1 MKKIT
6 LIGPENEGKRVARFL
21 QEEALLEIT
30 HFREESTLKE
40 LSPKEIVSDEKLEE
54 RTKRLH
60 WLKEI
65 LFSLEKKSPGKI
77 RLSAAELLSIVKNFD
92 LDSFY
97 EKVRAL
103 NEGIKKRESLKRRLR
118 ELQKEL
124 LPLEKVSL
132 PLYQLLSTAFTKI
145 GIYKIPSVQFN
156 GLLREM
162 EKVSP
167 YYRDFE
173 APIFLTF

>member
-77 RLSAAELLSIVKNFD
+77 RLSAAELL
-92 LDSFY
+92 
-97 EKVRAL
+97 
-103 NEGIKKRESLKRRLR
+103 
-118 ELQKEL
+118 
-124 LPLEKVSL
+124 
-132 PLYQLLSTAFTKI
+132 
-145 GIYKIPSVQFN
+145 
-156 GLLREM
+156 
-162 EKVSP
+162 
-167 YYRDFE
+167 
-173 APIFLTF
+173 